1 VVYGVSLVTMAILAS
16 GLNRWGMI
24 GGLCFVFSD
33 TLLGMHRF
41 YRLPAA
47 DLMDFLIMLSY
58 LLAEAFLVRG
68 VVAAAS
74 HGQPRKGVRGRGRY
88 HLRQPST

>member
-1 VVYGVSLVTMAILAS
+1 MAILAS

-47 DLMDFLIMLSY
+47 DLMDLLIMLSY
-58 LLAEAFLVRG
+58 LLAEALLVRG

-74 HGQPRKGVRGRGRY
+74 RDRPTRGARRGDRY